1 MPTIEDLE
9 KAVTPKTKAIMLGYP
24 NNPTGAIMSKEQIK
38 LSVIGL

>member
-38 LSVIGL
+38 LSATGL